1 MINVLS
7 ASAGSGKTYNLARKY
22 ISIVLGSRD
31 RYAYRHVLAVTFT
44 NKATAE
50 MKARIL
56 KELHVLATDT
66 VHSPYYKDF
75 VPGMFPDAAALGAVA
90 ERVLHDI
97 LHDYSAFS
105 ISTIDKFFQQALR
118 AFAKEIGYFASYQ
131 VQIDKDALIQ
141 ETVDRILDGLTEKN
155 ADVLEWISDTAAEEL
170 EQGHRFD
177 MDKSF
182 AEMGKL
188 LKSTEHASLAGR
200 IGMDDKEAYSKEN
213 VRNIRRV
220 CTDIM
225 RSFVLDVKER
235 ATAVMDVLNANG
247 LSPEDTFKKW
257 LGAIRK
263 YVALSE
269 KDPLPEPTD
278 TFLRNC
284 NDSDKWFTKA
294 MAKLHLSRV
303 ESSLAPVLE
312 HFAALF
318 VDGDGGASARYREY
332 SSAALINGTVQQLG
346 LAREFYSGF
355 DALVKEKNI
364 MNLDDANTILKRII
378 DGSDIPFVYEKL
390 GVRYEHFL
398 LDEFQDTSEV
408 QWDNFKPLLRESVS
422 HGRENLVVG
431 DVKQSIYRW
440 RGSDWHLLADLPS
453 EFEGDVAHSTLADNY
468 RSLKTIVG
476 FNNGFF
482 LFYARALDSSLG
494 LSGSGSVSDIY
505 SDVVQTPRT
514 GDGQEGYV
522 GISFCSGDDE
532 NDSAV
537 LDAVVDSVHKA
548 REAGAQ
554 WRDIAILV
562 RGHKDGASVADALV
576 AAEIPIISDDSLHIK
591 SSFFVRQIVS
601 LMSCVDNPEDTVSSY
616 LAQERGLEYTA
627 GYHSLVDLCES
638 LIRCLVADGRG
649 MSGGEELYLQAFMDI
664 VQEWSA
670 VNGNNL
676 SGFLRHWAQLD
687 SKIVSPEDAD
697 AVTIM
702 TIHKSKGLQFPYVI
716 FPFAERVGTPRPGAD
731 VHWCIPEIEGG
742 KLAAAG
748 GVIYPISISAKLENS
763 CFSESYRQEG
773 IMKAVDDINMAYVAF
788 TRAEK
793 CLHVIAT
800 RPKDTVI
807 NAIQG
812 GGLPKRFNLAAAL
825 YKYVSDNGIYV
836 PDKGSACFGEMYSFG
851 RDGVGEGK
859 SATEQSFPVAY
870 RSVSIG
876 DRLSF
881 GEDNA
886 DFFGASE
893 GADPGRSP
901 RLRGIVMHDILSMID
916 SPAQLRAAVDA
927 AVLNGELTAA
937 DGEEAFAE
945 LYAKVSAK
953 VASGWFAPEAAS
965 VPGVDTSAGMGNEV
979 SVFDTDGALY
989 RPDRVVTAA
998 DGSVTVIDYKFG
1010 EERPKYMSQV
1020 RKYMSLYRRMGCEN
1034 VRGYLWYVDQDF
1046 VREVAA

>member
-1 MINVLS
+1 MINVLR

-22 ISIVLGSRD
+22 ISIVLGSSD

-56 KELHVLATDT
+56 KELHILATDT
-66 VHSPYYKDF
+66 AHSSYYKDF
-75 VPGMFPDAAALGAVA
+75 VPGMFPDAAALGSKA

-155 ADVLEWISDTAAEEL
+155 ADVLEWISETAAEEL

-177 MDKSF
+177 MDKSL

-213 VRNIRRV
+213 VRQIRRA
-220 CTDIM
+220 CTDVM
-225 RSFVLDVKER
+225 RPFARDFKER
-235 ATAVMDVLNANG
+235 AAAVLEELNANG
-247 LSPEDTFKKW
+247 LSPEDTSRGW
-257 LGAIRK
+257 LGKIRE
-263 YVALSE
+263 YASISE
-269 KDPLPEPTD
+269 QD
-278 TFLRNC
+278 TVERPSDAFLRNC
-284 NDSDKWFTKA
+284 YNPDKWFTKA
-294 MAKLHLSRV
+294 VAKIHLSRV
-303 ESSLAPVLE
+303 EPSLAPVLE
-312 HFAALF
+312 HFADLF
-318 VDGDGGASARYREY
+318 VDGDGAVSERYREY
-332 SSAALINGTVQQLG
+332 CSAALINGTVQLLG
-346 LAREFYSGF
+346 LAREFYNGF

-364 MNLDDANTILKRII
+364 MSLDDANTILKRII

-398 LDEFQDTSEV
+398 LDEFQDTSGV

-431 DVKQSIYRW
+431 DIKQSIYRW

-453 EFEGDVAHSTLADNY
+453 DFEGDVSLSTLADNY

-476 FNNGFF
+476 FNNDFF
-482 LFYARALDSSLG
+482 PFYAGALDSSLD
-494 LSGSGSVSDIY
+494 LSGSGSISDIY
-505 SDVVQTPRT
+505 SDVVQTPKT
-514 GDGQEGYV
+514 GDGQEGCV
-522 GISFCSGDDE
+522 SVSFCSDD
-532 NDSAV
+532 DSAV
-537 LDAVVDSVHKA
+537 LNAMVDSVREA

-554 WRDIAILV
+554 WRDIAVLV
-562 RGHKDGASVADALV
+562 RGHKDGAAVADALV

-638 LIRCLVADGRG
+638 LIRCLIADGRG

-664 VQEWSA
+664 VQEWSS
-670 VNGNNL
+670 VNGNDL

-716 FPFAERVGTPRPGAD
+716 FPFAESIGTPKPGAD
-731 VHWCIPEIEGG
+731 VHWCIPEIEEGNLG
-742 KLAAAG
+742 VAG
-748 GVIYPISISAKLENS
+748 GVIYPISVSSKLQNS

-773 IMKAVDDINMAYVAF
+773 IMRAVDDINMAYVAF

-800 RPKDTVI
+800 RPKDSVI

-812 GGLPKRFNLAAAL
+812 GGLPKSFNLAAAL
-825 YKYVSDNGIYV
+825 YKYVSD
-836 PDKGSACFGEMYSFG
+836 KGVMNNETARFGTMYSFG
-851 RDGVGEGK
+851 VEVADKGE
-859 SATEQSFPVAY
+859 SAAEQSFSVSY

-886 DFFGASE
+886 DFFGTDGDTA
-893 GADPGRSP
+893 PGRSP

-937 DGEEAFAE
+937 DGEEAFTE
-945 LYAKVSAK
+945 LYAKVSDK
-953 VASGWFAPEAAS
+953 VACGWFAPEAESA
-965 VPGVDTSAGMGNEV
+965 PGAEVSSAGMGNEV

-989 RPDRVVTAA
+989 RPDRVVTGA

-1010 EERPKYMSQV
+1010 EERPKYLSQV

-1034 VRGYLWYVDQDF
+1034 VRGYLWYVDQDL
-1046 VREVAA
+1046 VREVGQGAS